1 VTNVRP
7 VNLDM
12 TFKQAI
18 EMIAKGGK
26 PPSAISKPAPKKKPA
41 KKATKAKKKP

>member
-1 VTNVRP
+1 MTNPRP
-7 VNLDM
+7 LKLDM
-12 TFKQAI
+12 TFTQAI

-26 PPSAISKPAPKKKPA
+26 PPLAISKPKPKRAA